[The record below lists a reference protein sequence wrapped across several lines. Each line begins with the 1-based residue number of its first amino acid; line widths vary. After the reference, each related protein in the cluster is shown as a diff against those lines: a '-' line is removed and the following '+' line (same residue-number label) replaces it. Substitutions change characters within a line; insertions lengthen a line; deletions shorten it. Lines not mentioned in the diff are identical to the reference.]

1 MCVAYGHGHATA
13 HNFMESTFMLVLG
26 FSALND
32 KCPHSLRH
40 LNTWFPVAGAVWVD
54 LGGLVE
60 GSMSLVYG
68 L

>member
-1 MCVAYGHGHATA
+1 
-13 HNFMESTFMLVLG
+13 MLVLG